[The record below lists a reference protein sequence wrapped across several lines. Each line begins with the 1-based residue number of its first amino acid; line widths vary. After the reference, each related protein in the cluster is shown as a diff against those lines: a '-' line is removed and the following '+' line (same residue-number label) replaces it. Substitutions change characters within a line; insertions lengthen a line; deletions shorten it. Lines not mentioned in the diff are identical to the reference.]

1 MVIPMWVYEYCIMIV
16 TIAENNVSNVLI
28 FNDVK
33 IYTVIKCEKN
43 SVIKVI
49 MDLIKYSSA
58 LFIIRCQ

>member
-1 MVIPMWVYEYCIMIV
+1 MIV